1 MGCLKICTE
10 WGTQDY
16 FLPNQEC
23 WNREM
28 EECTPEFS
36 REKQDIWIEKT
47 REYTQEFC
55 REICPYK
62 IVFSHLEETHKKWT
76 HEFCRE

>member
-1 MGCLKICTE
+1 
-10 WGTQDY
+10 
-16 FLPNQEC
+16 
-23 WNREM
+23 M

-62 IVFSHLEETHKKWT
+62 IVFSHLEETHKK
-76 HEFCRE
+76 